1 MLSEVA
7 RGQQTSCSSYPLGAN
22 QLACCLQTQ
31 KRLNFG
37 QDGEA
42 EDERGEEVAGASLTS
57 RDSSIAAGQRL
68 YQRGQELLIRQK
80 EAARKLREVS
90 LHMACLWRT

>member
-1 MLSEVA
+1 MAALEPGA
-7 RGQQTSCSSYPLGAN
+7 ASSYSHQP
-22 QLACCLQTQ
+22 ACCLQTQ

-37 QDGEA
+37 PDGET
-42 EDERGEEVAGASLTS
+42 EDERGEETAGGSLTG

-90 LHMACLWRT
+90 LHSARL